1 MDQEALGVEGEV
13 KKPFQTFN
21 CSKVSVVK
29 DGPYLIHLE
38 RLEPLEHL
46 EPTVAVSQSP
56 AVDQLTIPRSLP
68 APRLTKGHFIMAA
81 VVIMLG
87 YFLIWPVLLLL
98 INSLNAANDWFVE
111 PRRWGID
118 HWISAF
124 HRPGLL
130 KSLGNSLLIW
140 SLSVVISFPV
150 GVTIAWVL
158 ARTKIP
164 FSHTLEFLF
173 WVSYMVPALP
183 TTIAWITLLDPD
195 IGLINA
201 GLKNLLGLEQGPFNI
216 FSVPGI
222 VWANLMG
229 HGISIKVMLLTPA
242 FRNMDSTL
250 EEAARVG
257 GASNLRT
264 LFKVTLP
271 LMISPMILVL
281 ALQLLRVFQS
291 FETEYLLG
299 LPFGFYVYSTKIY
312 TLIRDAVP
320 NYGEATVLASLTLLM
335 IALIIPLQRWILER
349 RRYTTISGNFRPGL
363 IDLRAWNY
371 VAFGLIAALLMLLTV
386 GPLAILVL
394 GSFME
399 RIGYFVLGFTLD
411 HWRFVLND
419 PVFVKSLR
427 TTLVLA
433 TSAAVLSPLI
443 FSVVAYLVVR
453 TRLPG
458 RGVLDTMIWSAG
470 AIPGI
475 LAGLGLLWVFIDT
488 PGLNFLFGTIWAL
501 IIVVILQ
508 GKTTGV
514 NIMKGVLVQVGADM
528 EEAAR
533 VSGAG
538 WIRTYFQIWL
548 PLLMPTLILLA
559 VMNFVSA
566 AGATSSIILLASRDT
581 MTLSL
586 MALELSTPAVNNREA
601 ASIVSIFIILFTV
614 TGALL
619 VRYFGRRFGVRHD
632 MHAGDG
638 TPRSRPAV

>member
-1 MDQEALGVEGEV
+1 M
-13 KKPFQTFN
+13 
-21 CSKVSVVK
+21 
-29 DGPYLIHLE
+29 
-38 RLEPLEHL
+38 
-46 EPTVAVSQSP
+46 
-56 AVDQLTIPRSLP
+56 
-68 APRLTKGHFIMAA
+68 A
-81 VVIMLG
+81 VVLISLG

-98 INSLNAANDWFVE
+98 INSFNAASDWFVE
-111 PRRWGID
+111 PRTWGVK
-118 HWISAF
+118 HWMNAWQ
-124 HRPGLL
+124 RPGLL
-130 KSLGNSLLIW
+130 TSLGNSLLVW
-140 SLSVVISFPV
+140 ALTVALSFPT
-150 GVTIAWVL
+150 GVAIAWLL

-173 WVSYMVPALP
+173 WVSYMVPSLP

-195 IGLINA
+195 IGMINVA
-201 GLKNLLGLEQGPFNI
+201 LKKLFHLDQGPFNI

-229 HGISIKVMLLTPA
+229 HGISIKVMLMTPA
-242 FRNMDSTL
+242 FRNMDSTF

-271 LMISPMILVL
+271 LMISPMMMVF

-299 LPFGFYVYSTKIY
+299 MPFGFFVYSTKIF
-312 TLIRDAVP
+312 TLIRNQVP

-349 RRYTTISGNFRPGL
+349 RRYTTITGSFRPGL
-363 IDLRAWNY
+363 IDLGRWNY
-371 VAFGLIAALLMLLTV
+371 VTFGAIALLLALLTV
-386 GPLAILVL
+386 GPLVILVL
-394 GSFME
+394 GSFMQ
-399 RIGYFVLGFTLD
+399 RIGYFVLGYTLD
-411 HWRFVLND
+411 HWRFVLSD
-419 PVFVKSLR
+419 PVFVKALR
-427 TTLVLA
+427 TTLILA
-433 TSAAVLSPLI
+433 ISAAVCSPLI
-443 FSVVAYLVVR
+443 FSVLAYILVR

-458 RGVLDTMIWSAG
+458 RSVLDLMIWSSG

-475 LAGLGLLWVFIDT
+475 LAGLGLLWVFIGT

-501 IIVVILQ
+501 IIVVLLQ

-533 VSGAG
+533 VAGAG
-538 WIRTYFQIWL
+538 WIRTYFRIWL

-586 MALELSTPAVNNREA
+586 MALELSSVAISNREA
-601 ASIVSIFIILFTV
+601 ASIISIFIVLFTV

-619 VRYFGRRFGVRHD
+619 VRYFGRRLGVRHD
-632 MHAGDG
+632 MHAGEG
-638 TPRSRPAV
+638 APSRVPGGV

>member
-1 MDQEALGVEGEV
+1 M
-13 KKPFQTFN
+13 
-21 CSKVSVVK
+21 
-29 DGPYLIHLE
+29 
-38 RLEPLEHL
+38 
-46 EPTVAVSQSP
+46 
-56 AVDQLTIPRSLP
+56 
-68 APRLTKGHFIMAA
+68 A
-81 VVIMLG
+81 VVLVALG

-98 INSLNAANDWFVE
+98 LNSFNAAGDWFVE
-111 PRRWGID
+111 PRTWGVK
-118 HWISAF
+118 HWQNAF
-124 HRPGLL
+124 QRAGLV

-140 SLSVVISFPV
+140 SLSVAISFPV
-150 GVTIAWVL
+150 GVTIAWLL
-158 ARTKIP
+158 ARTKVP

-173 WVSYMVPALP
+173 WISYMVPALP

-195 IGLINA
+195 VGVINI
-201 GLKNLLGLEQGPFNI
+201 GLKNLFGLEQGPFNI

-242 FRNMDSTL
+242 FRNMDASL

-271 LMISPMILVL
+271 LMISPMIMVL

-312 TLIRDAVP
+312 ALIRDAVP
-320 NYGEATVLASLTLLM
+320 NYGEATVLASLTLLI

-349 RRYTTISGNFRPGL
+349 RRYTTITGSFRPGL
-363 IDLRAWNY
+363 IDLGKWNY
-371 VAFGLIAALLMLLTV
+371 VTFAVLAALLALLTV
-386 GPLAILVL
+386 GPMAILIV
-394 GSFME
+394 GSFMQ
-399 RIGYFVLGFTLD
+399 RIGYFVLGYTLD
-411 HWRFVLND
+411 HWNLVLTD
-419 PVFVKSLR
+419 PVFVKALR
-427 TTLVLA
+427 TTLTLA
-433 TSAAVLSPLI
+433 LSAAVVSPLL
-443 FSVVAYLVVR
+443 FSVIAYILVR

-458 RGVLDTMIWSAG
+458 RGALDLMIWSSG

-475 LAGLGLLWVFIDT
+475 LAGLGLLWLFIGT

-514 NIMKGVLVQVGADM
+514 NLMKGVLVQVGADM

-533 VSGAG
+533 VAGAG
-538 WIRTYFQIWL
+538 WIRTYFRIWL
-548 PLLMPTLILLA
+548 PLLMPTLVLLA

-566 AGATSSIILLASRDT
+566 SGATSSIILLASRDT

-586 MALELSTPAVNNREA
+586 MALELSSTAVNNREA
-601 ASIVSIFIILFTV
+601 ASIISIFIIAFTI

-619 VRYFGRRFGVRHD
+619 VRYFGRRLGVRHD
-632 MHAGDG
+632 MQA
-638 TPRSRPAV
+638 TETSSRP

>member
-1 MDQEALGVEGEV
+1 M
-13 KKPFQTFN
+13 
-21 CSKVSVVK
+21 
-29 DGPYLIHLE
+29 
-38 RLEPLEHL
+38 
-46 EPTVAVSQSP
+46 
-56 AVDQLTIPRSLP
+56 PRIAA
-68 APRLTKGHFIMAA
+68 APRFTRGHFIMAA
-81 VVIMLG
+81 VLITLG
-87 YFLIWPVLLLL
+87 YFLIWPVILLL
-98 INSLNAANDWFVE
+98 INSFNAASDWFVE

-118 HWISAF
+118 HWVNAVQ
-124 HRPGLL
+124 RPGLVR
-130 KSLGNSLLIW
+130 SLGNSLLVW
-140 SLSVVISFPV
+140 SITVGISFPV
-150 GVTIAWVL
+150 GVTIAWLL

-195 IGLINA
+195 IGMINV
-201 GLKNLLGLEQGPFNI
+201 GLKNLFQLDQGPFNI

-229 HGISIKVMLLTPA
+229 HGISIKVMLMTPA

-264 LFKVTLP
+264 LFRITLP
-271 LMISPMILVL
+271 LMISPMMMVF

-299 LPFGFYVYSTKIY
+299 MPFGFYVYSTKVY

-320 NYGEATVLASLTLLM
+320 NYGEATVLASLTLII

-349 RRYTTISGNFRPGL
+349 RRYTTITGSFRPGL
-363 IDLRAWNY
+363 IDLGKGNY
-371 VAFGLIAALLMLLTV
+371 LAFLVLSLLIVLLTL
-386 GPLAILVL
+386 GPLAVLVL
-394 GSFME
+394 GSFMQ

-411 HWRFVLND
+411 HWKFVLTD
-419 PVFVKSLR
+419 PVFVKALR
-427 TTLVLA
+427 TTLTLA
-433 TSAAVLSPLI
+433 LTAAILSPLI
-443 FSVVAYLVVR
+443 FSVIAYLLVR

-458 RGVLDTMIWSAG
+458 RGVLDLMIWSAG

-475 LAGLGLLWVFIDT
+475 LAGLGLLWVFIGT
-488 PGLNFLFGTIWAL
+488 PGLNMLFGTLWAL

-538 WIRTYFQIWL
+538 WFRTYFRIWL
-548 PLLMPTLILLA
+548 PLLTPTLVLLA

-586 MALELSTPAVNNREA
+586 MALELSSSAVNNREA
-601 ASIVSIFIILFTV
+601 ASIISIFIIAFTV

-619 VRYFGRRFGVRHD
+619 VRSFGRGFGVRHD
-632 MHAGDG
+632 MHAAN
-638 TPRSRPAV
+638 PPSLRN

>member
-1 MDQEALGVEGEV
+1 VNPSPAID
-13 KKPFQTFN
+13 
-21 CSKVSVVK
+21 
-29 DGPYLIHLE
+29 I
-38 RLEPLEHL
+38 
-46 EPTVAVSQSP
+46 TVAP
-56 AVDQLTIPRSLP
+56 PLATPRFS
-68 APRLTKGHFIMAA
+68 RGHVIMA
-81 VVIMLG
+81 VVLVSLG
-87 YFLIWPVLLLL
+87 YFLIWPVILLL
-98 INSLNAANDWFVE
+98 INSFNAANDWFVE
-111 PRRWGID
+111 PRVWGTR
-118 HWISAF
+118 HWINAF
-124 HRPGLL
+124 QRPGLL
-130 KSLGNSLLIW
+130 RSLGNSLLIW
-140 SLSVVISFPV
+140 SLTVSISFPV
-150 GVTIAWVL
+150 GVTIAWIL

-195 IGLINA
+195 IGMINVA
-201 GLKNLLGLEQGPFNI
+201 LKNLFHLDQGPFNI

-229 HGISIKVMLLTPA
+229 HGISIQVMLLTPA
-242 FRNMDSTL
+242 FRNMDATL

-257 GASNLRT
+257 GAGNLRT

-271 LMISPMILVL
+271 LMISPMILVF

-299 LPFGFYVYSTKIY
+299 MPFGFFVYSTKIY
-312 TLIRDAVP
+312 ALIRNQIP
-320 NYGEATVLASLTLLM
+320 NYGEATVLASITLLM
-335 IALIIPLQRWILER
+335 IAAIIPLQRWILER
-349 RRYTTISGNFRPGL
+349 RRYTTITGSFRPGL
-363 IDLRAWNY
+363 IDLGKGNY
-371 VAFGLIAALLMLLTV
+371 LLFTLIVLLLFFLTI
-386 GPLAILVL
+386 GPLAILVF
-394 GSFME
+394 GSFMQ

-411 HWRFVLND
+411 HWSLVLTD

-427 TTLVLA
+427 TTLILA
-433 TSAAVLSPLI
+433 TTAAVFSPLI
-443 FSVVAYLVVR
+443 FSVIAYILVR

-458 RGVLDTMIWSAG
+458 RSMLDLMIWSAG

-475 LAGLGLLWVFIDT
+475 LAGLGLLWVFILT
-488 PGLNFLFGTIWAL
+488 PGVNFLFGTIWAL
-501 IIVVILQ
+501 LIVVMLQ

-514 NIMKGVLVQVGADM
+514 NMMKGVLVQIGADM

-538 WIRTYFQIWL
+538 WLRTYFRIWL

-586 MALELSTPAVNNREA
+586 MALELSSTAVNNREA
-601 ASIVSIFIILFTV
+601 ASIISIFIVAFTM

-619 VRYFGRRFGVRHD
+619 VRYLGRRFGVRHD
-632 MHAGDG
+632 MHAGEG
-638 TPRSRPAV
+638 AASHIPRRV

>member
-1 MDQEALGVEGEV
+1 VDQS
-13 KKPFQTFN
+13 PTIDQ
-21 CSKVSVVK
+21 VSV
-29 DGPYLIHLE
+29 PQ
-38 RLEPLEHL
+38 RL
-46 EPTVAVSQSP
+46 A
-56 AVDQLTIPRSLP
+56 
-68 APRLTKGHFIMAA
+68 APRLTKGHFVMA
-81 VVIMLG
+81 VVLITLG

-98 INSLNAANDWFVE
+98 INSFNAANDWFVE
-111 PRRWGID
+111 PRTWGVK
-118 HWISAF
+118 HWVNAWQ
-124 HRPGLL
+124 RPGLL
-130 KSLGNSLLIW
+130 TSLGNSLLIW
-140 SLSVVISFPV
+140 GLTVTVSFPI
-150 GVTIAWVL
+150 GIAIAWLL
-158 ARTKIP
+158 ARTRTP

-195 IGLINA
+195 IGMINVA
-201 GLKNLLGLEQGPFNI
+201 LKNIFQLDHGPFNI

-264 LFKVTLP
+264 LFRITLP
-271 LMISPMILVL
+271 LMISPMIMVF

-299 LPFGFYVYSTKIY
+299 MPFGFFVYSTKIFA
-312 TLIRDAVP
+312 LIRNQVP

-335 IALIIPLQRWILER
+335 IAVIIPLQRWILER
-349 RRYTTISGNFRPGL
+349 RRYTTITGSFRPGL
-363 IDLRAWNY
+363 IDLHAWNY
-371 VAFGLIAALLMLLTV
+371 VAFGAIALLLALLTV
-386 GPLAILVL
+386 GPLSVLVL
-394 GSFME
+394 GSFMQ

-411 HWRFVLND
+411 HWRFVLGD
-419 PVFVKSLR
+419 PVFVKALR
-427 TTLVLA
+427 TTLILSA
-433 TSAAVLSPLI
+433 TAAVLSPLL
-443 FSVVAYLVVR
+443 FSVIAYILVR
-453 TRLPG
+453 SRLPG
-458 RGVLDTMIWSAG
+458 RGALDLMIWSSG

-475 LAGLGLLWVFIDT
+475 LAGLGLLWVFIGT

-501 IIVVILQ
+501 IIVVLLQ

-533 VSGAG
+533 VAGAG
-538 WIRTYFQIWL
+538 WLRTYFRVWL

-586 MALELSTPAVNNREA
+586 MALELSSSAISNREA
-601 ASIVSIFIILFTV
+601 ASIISIFIIIFTV
-614 TGALL
+614 AGALL

-632 MHAGDG
+632 MHAGEG
-638 TPRSRPAV
+638 APQSGAAIKK

>member
-1 MDQEALGVEGEV
+1 V
-13 KKPFQTFN
+13 
-21 CSKVSVVK
+21 
-29 DGPYLIHLE
+29 
-38 RLEPLEHL
+38 
-46 EPTVAVSQSP
+46 
-56 AVDQLTIPRSLP
+56 P
-68 APRLTKGHFIMAA
+68 APRLTKGHFIMA
-81 VVIMLG
+81 VVLVSLG

-98 INSLNAANDWFVE
+98 INSFNAASDWFVE
-111 PRRWGID
+111 PRTWGLK
-118 HWISAF
+118 HWLNAF
-124 HRPGLL
+124 QRPGLL
-130 KSLGNSLLIW
+130 TSLGNSLLIW
-140 SLSVVISFPV
+140 CMTVTISFPI
-150 GVTIAWVL
+150 GVTIAWIL

-195 IGLINA
+195 IGMINVA
-201 GLKNLLGLEQGPFNI
+201 LKNLFHLDQGPFNI

-229 HGISIKVMLLTPA
+229 HGISIKVMLMTPA
-242 FRNMDSTL
+242 FRNMDASL

-257 GASNLRT
+257 GAGNLRT

-271 LMISPMILVL
+271 LMISPMIMVL

-299 LPFGFYVYSTKIY
+299 VPFGFYVYSTKIY
-312 TLIRDAVP
+312 ALIRNQVP

-349 RRYTTISGNFRPGL
+349 RRYTTITGSFRPGL
-363 IDLRAWNY
+363 IDLRRWNY
-371 VAFGLIAALLMLLTV
+371 VTFGVIVLLLTLLTV
-386 GPLAILVL
+386 GPLVILVL
-394 GSFME
+394 GSFMQ

-411 HWRFVLND
+411 HWRFVLTD
-419 PVFVKSLR
+419 PVFVKALR
-427 TTLVLA
+427 TTLILA
-433 TSAAVLSPLI
+433 TTAAICSPLI
-443 FSVVAYLVVR
+443 FSVIAYILVR

-458 RGVLDTMIWSAG
+458 RGALDLMIWSAG

-475 LAGLGLLWVFIDT
+475 LAGLGLLWVFIGT
-488 PGLNFLFGTIWAL
+488 PMLNFLFGTIWAL
-501 IIVVILQ
+501 LIVVMLQ

-538 WIRTYFQIWL
+538 WIRTYALIWL
-548 PLLMPTLILLA
+548 PLLMPTLMLLA

-586 MALELSTPAVNNREA
+586 MALELSSVAVSNREA
-601 ASIVSIFIILFTV
+601 ASIISIFIIAV
-614 TGALL
+614 TMIGALL
-619 VRYFGRRFGVRHD
+619 IRYFGLRLGVRHD
-632 MHAGDG
+632 MHAAAAGLG
-638 TPRSRPAV
+638 SVARPSVRNHA

>member
-1 MDQEALGVEGEV
+1 M
-13 KKPFQTFN
+13 
-21 CSKVSVVK
+21 S
-29 DGPYLIHLE
+29 
-38 RLEPLEHL
+38 R
-46 EPTVAVSQSP
+46 SP
-56 AVDQLTIPRSLP
+56 AIEQVPALPR
-68 APRLTKGHFIMAA
+68 AQAARLTTGHFMMAA
-81 VVIMLG
+81 LLLVLG
-87 YFLIWPVLLLL
+87 YFLIWPILLLL
-98 INSLNAANDWFVE
+98 INSFNAAGDWFVE
-111 PRRWGID
+111 PRRWGVD
-118 HWISAF
+118 HWVNALQ
-124 HRPGLL
+124 HPGLL
-130 KSLGNSLLIW
+130 ASLGNSLLIW
-140 SLSVVISFPV
+140 ALTICVSFPA
-150 GVTIAWVL
+150 GVTVAWLL

-173 WVSYMVPALP
+173 WVSYMVPSLP
-183 TTIAWITLLDPD
+183 TTIAWISLLDPD
-195 IGLINA
+195 IGLINVA
-201 GLKNLLGLEQGPFNI
+201 LKNLFHLDQGPFNI

-222 VWANLMG
+222 IWANLMG
-229 HGISIKVMLLTPA
+229 HGIAIKVMLLTPA

-257 GASNLRT
+257 GAGNLRT

-271 LMISPMILVL
+271 LMVAPMIMVF

-299 LPFGFYVYSTKIY
+299 MPFGFYVYSTKIF
-312 TLIRDAVP
+312 TLIRNQIP

-335 IALIIPLQRWILER
+335 IVLIIPLQRWILER
-349 RRYTTISGNFRPGL
+349 RRYTTITGSFRPGL
-363 IDLRAWNY
+363 IDLGIGNY
-371 VAFGLIAALLMLLTV
+371 LAFAAVTFLLALLTL

-394 GSFME
+394 GSFMQ
-399 RIGYFVLGFTLD
+399 RIGYFMLGFTLD
-411 HWRFVLND
+411 HWRLVLSD
-419 PVFVKSLR
+419 PVFIKAFR
-427 TTLVLA
+427 TTLLLA
-433 TSAAVLSPLI
+433 LSAAICSPLI
-443 FSVVAYLVVR
+443 FSAIAYLLVR
-453 TRLPG
+453 SHLPG
-458 RGVLDTMIWSAG
+458 RGVLDLMIWSAG

-501 IIVVILQ
+501 ILVVLLQ

-538 WIRTYFQIWL
+538 WLRTYFRIWL
-548 PLLMPTLILLA
+548 PLLMPTMILLA

-586 MALELSTPAVNNREA
+586 MALELSSTAVSNREA
-601 ASIVSIFIILFTV
+601 ASIISIFIVLLTL

-619 VRYFGRRFGVRHD
+619 VRYFGTRYGVHHDIQAGAAHAVRRKVN
-632 MHAGDG
+632 A
-638 TPRSRPAV
+638 

>member
-1 MDQEALGVEGEV
+1 V
-13 KKPFQTFN
+13 KQ
-21 CSKVSVVK
+21 S
-29 DGPYLIHLE
+29 
-38 RLEPLEHL
+38 
-46 EPTVAVSQSP
+46 PTVDQIAPVAV
-56 AVDQLTIPRSLP
+56 V

-81 VVIMLG
+81 VVITLG

-98 INSLNAANDWFVE
+98 INSFNAANDWFVE

-118 HWISAF
+118 HWINAF
-124 HRPGLL
+124 NRPGLL

-150 GVTIAWVL
+150 GVTIAWIL

-164 FSHTLEFLF
+164 FSHALEFSF

-195 IGLINA
+195 VGMINVA
-201 GLKNLLGLEQGPFNI
+201 LRNLLGLQQGPFNI

-299 LPFGFYVYSTKIY
+299 LPFGFYVYSTKIF

-320 NYGEATVLASLTLLM
+320 NYGEATVLASVTLLM

-349 RRYTTISGNFRPGL
+349 RRYTTISGSFRPGL

-371 VAFGLIAALLMLLTV
+371 VAFGVIAALLMLLTV

-399 RIGYFVLGFTLD
+399 RIGYFILGFTLD

-427 TTLVLA
+427 TTLILA
-433 TSAAVLSPLI
+433 MSAAVLSPLI
-443 FSVVAYLVVR
+443 FSVLAYLLVR

-458 RGVLDTMIWSAG
+458 RGVLDMMIWSAG

-475 LAGLGLLWVFIDT
+475 LAGLGLLWVFVDT
-488 PGLNFLFGTIWAL
+488 PGLNFLFGTVWAL

-514 NIMKGVLVQVGADM
+514 NLMKGVLVQVGADM

-538 WIRTYFQIWL
+538 WIRTYFRIWL

-632 MHAGDG
+632 MQAGEG
-638 TPRSRPAV
+638 APQLSAQVHR

>member
-1 MDQEALGVEGEV
+1 MQ
-13 KKPFQTFN
+13 
-21 CSKVSVVK
+21 
-29 DGPYLIHLE
+29 
-38 RLEPLEHL
+38 
-46 EPTVAVSQSP
+46 QSP
-56 AVDQLTIPRSLP
+56 AVDELSIGRSLP
-68 APRLTKGHFIMAA
+68 APRLTAGHFIMAA
-81 VVIMLG
+81 VVLSLG

-98 INSLNAANDWFVE
+98 INSFNTATDWFVE
-111 PRRWGID
+111 PRVWGLR
-118 HWISAF
+118 HWQNAF
-124 HRPGLL
+124 LRPGLL
-130 KSLGNSLLIW
+130 RSLGNSLLIW
-140 SLSVVISFPV
+140 SLTVAFSFPI
-150 GVTIAWVL
+150 GVAIAWVL

-164 FSHTLEFLF
+164 FSHTLEFMF
-173 WVSYMVPALP
+173 WISYMVPALP

-195 IGLINA
+195 IGLINV
-201 GLKNLLGLEQGPFNI
+201 GLTKLGLFAQGPFNI

-229 HGISIKVMLLTPA
+229 HGIAIKVMLLTPA
-242 FRNMDSTL
+242 FRNMDSSL

-257 GASNLRT
+257 GASNLLT

-271 LMISPMILVL
+271 LMISPMMLVF

-299 LPFGFYVYSTKIY
+299 MPFGFFVYSTKIFA
-312 TLIRDAVP
+312 LIRDPVP

-349 RRYTTISGNFRPGL
+349 RRYTTITGSFRPGL
-363 IDLRAWNY
+363 IDLGRWNY
-371 VAFGLIAALLMLLTV
+371 VTFGLIALLLILLTV
-386 GPLAILVL
+386 GPLFVLVL
-394 GSFME
+394 GSFMT

-411 HWRFVLND
+411 HWTFVLSD
-419 PVFVKSLR
+419 PVFLKALR
-427 TTLVLA
+427 TTVLLGI
-433 TSAAVLSPLI
+433 TAALASPLL
-443 FSVVAYLVVR
+443 FSVIAYILVR

-458 RGVLDTMIWSAG
+458 RGVLDLMVWVAG

-488 PGLNFLFGTIWAL
+488 PALNFLFGTLWAL

-514 NIMKGVLVQVGADM
+514 NVMKGVFLQVGSDM

-538 WIRTYFQIWL
+538 WIRTYFFIWL
-548 PLLMPTLILLA
+548 PLLMPSLMLLA

-566 AGATSSIILLASRDT
+566 AGATGSIILLASRNT

-586 MALELSTPAVNNREA
+586 MALELSSIAVSNREA
-601 ASIVSIFIILFTV
+601 ASIISIFIIVLTV
-614 TGALL
+614 AGALI
-619 VRYFGRRFGVRHD
+619 VRYFGSRLGVRHD
-632 MHAGDG
+632 MHATTAGLAHAI
-638 TPRSRPAV
+638 PRVEAAETQRVLP

>member
-1 MDQEALGVEGEV
+1 VPG
-13 KKPFQTFN
+13 
-21 CSKVSVVK
+21 SVA
-29 DGPYLIHLE
+29 
-38 RLEPLEHL
+38 
-46 EPTVAVSQSP
+46 T
-56 AVDQLTIPRSLP
+56 
-68 APRLTKGHFIMAA
+68 PRLTKGHFIMA
-81 VVIMLG
+81 VVIISLG
-87 YFLIWPVLLLL
+87 YFLIWPVIILL
-98 INSLNAANDWFVE
+98 INSFNAASDWFVE
-111 PRRWGID
+111 PRRWGVD
-118 HWISAF
+118 HWVNAF

-140 SLSVVISFPV
+140 SLSVAISFPV
-150 GVTIAWVL
+150 GVTIAWML

-164 FSHTLEFLF
+164 FSNTLEFLF

-195 IGLINA
+195 VGVINVA
-201 GLKNLLGLEQGPFNI
+201 LRNIFHLEQGPFNI

-242 FRNMDSTL
+242 FRNMDAAL

-264 LFKVTLP
+264 FFKVTLP
-271 LMISPMILVL
+271 LMISPMILVF

-312 TLIRDAVP
+312 ALVRDPVP
-320 NYGEATVLASLTLLM
+320 NYGEATVLASLTLLI

-349 RRYTTISGNFRPGL
+349 RRYTTITGSFRPGL
-363 IDLRAWNY
+363 IDLGKWNY
-371 VAFGLIAALLMLLTV
+371 GTLGAIALLLALLTV
-386 GPLAILVL
+386 GPMAILVL
-394 GSFME
+394 GSFMQ

-419 PVFVKSLR
+419 PVFVKALR
-427 TTLVLA
+427 TTLILA
-433 TSAAVLSPLI
+433 TSAAVLSPLL
-443 FSVVAYLVVR
+443 FSVLAYILVR

-458 RGVLDTMIWSAG
+458 RGALDLIIWSSG

-475 LAGLGLLWVFIDT
+475 LAGLGLLWVFIGT
-488 PGLNFLFGTIWAL
+488 PFLNALFGTIWAL
-501 IIVVILQ
+501 IIVVLLQ

-533 VSGAG
+533 VAGAG
-538 WIRTYFQIWL
+538 WLRTYFRIWL

-566 AGATSSIILLASRDT
+566 AGATGSIVLLASRDT

-586 MALELSTPAVNNREA
+586 MALELSSLSVSNREA

-614 TGALL
+614 AGALL
-619 VRYFGRRFGVRHD
+619 VRYFGRRLGVRHD
-632 MHAGDG
+632 MHANEVA
-638 TPRSRPAV
+638 PQSRVVI

>member
-1 MDQEALGVEGEV
+1 
-13 KKPFQTFN
+13 
-21 CSKVSVVK
+21 
-29 DGPYLIHLE
+29 
-38 RLEPLEHL
+38 
-46 EPTVAVSQSP
+46 
-56 AVDQLTIPRSLP
+56 
-68 APRLTKGHFIMAA
+68 MAA
-81 VVIMLG
+81 VVITLG

-98 INSLNAANDWFVE
+98 INSFNAANDWFVE
-111 PRRWGID
+111 PRRWGVD
-118 HWISAF
+118 HWINAF
-124 HRPGLL
+124 NRPGLL

-150 GVTIAWVL
+150 GVTIAWIL

-164 FSHTLEFLF
+164 FSHALEFAF
-173 WVSYMVPALP
+173 WISYMVPALP

-195 IGLINA
+195 VGMINVA
-201 GLKNLLGLEQGPFNI
+201 LRNLFGLEQGPFNI

-299 LPFGFYVYSTKIY
+299 LPFGFYVYSTKIF

-320 NYGEATVLASLTLLM
+320 NYGEATVLASVTLLM

-349 RRYTTISGNFRPGL
+349 RRYTTISGSFRPGL

-371 VAFGLIAALLMLLTV
+371 VAFGVLAALLMLLTV

-427 TTLVLA
+427 TTLILA

-443 FSVVAYLVVR
+443 FSVLAYLLVR

-458 RGVLDTMIWSAG
+458 RGVLDMMIWSAG

-475 LAGLGLLWVFIDT
+475 LAGLGLLWVFVDT

-514 NIMKGVLVQVGADM
+514 NLMKGVLVQVGADM

-538 WIRTYFQIWL
+538 WIRTYLRIWL

-632 MHAGDG
+632 MQAGEG
-638 TPRSRPAV
+638 APQLGAQVHR

>member
-1 MDQEALGVEGEV
+1 VERTPALD
-13 KKPFQTFN
+13 PF
-21 CSKVSVVK
+21 SIPGSV
-29 DGPYLIHLE
+29 
-38 RLEPLEHL
+38 
-46 EPTVAVSQSP
+46 A
-56 AVDQLTIPRSLP
+56 
-68 APRLTKGHFIMAA
+68 APRLTRGHLIMAA
-81 VVIMLG
+81 VVITLG

-98 INSLNAANDWFVE
+98 INSFNAANDWFVE
-111 PRRWGID
+111 PRRWGTD
-118 HWISAF
+118 HWVNAF
-124 HRPGLL
+124 NRPGLF

-140 SLSVVISFPV
+140 ALSVVVSFPI
-150 GVTIAWVL
+150 GVTIAWIL
-158 ARTKIP
+158 ARTRIP
-164 FSHTLEFLF
+164 FSRALEFLF
-173 WVSYMVPALP
+173 WISYMIPALP

-195 IGLINA
+195 IGMINV
-201 GLKNLLGLEQGPFNI
+201 GLKGLFGLEHGPFNI

-271 LMISPMILVL
+271 LMVSPMILVL

-299 LPFGFYVYSTKIY
+299 LPFEFYVYSTKIY
-312 TLIRDAVP
+312 ALVRDAVP
-320 NYGEATVLASLTLLM
+320 NYGEATVLASVTLLI

-349 RRYTTISGNFRPGL
+349 RRYTTISGSFRPGL

-371 VAFGLIAALLMLLTV
+371 VSFGVIASLLILLTI

-399 RIGYFVLGFTLD
+399 RIGYFALGFTLD
-411 HWRFVLND
+411 NWRFVLSD

-427 TTLVLA
+427 TTLILA
-433 TSAAVLSPLI
+433 MSAALMSPLI
-443 FSVVAYLVVR
+443 FSVLAYLLVR

-458 RGVLDTMIWSAG
+458 RSALDLMIWSAG

-514 NIMKGVLVQVGADM
+514 NIMKGVLVQVGSDM

-538 WIRTYFQIWL
+538 WLRTYFQIWL
-548 PLLMPTLILLA
+548 PLLMPTLILLG

-566 AGATSSIILLASRDT
+566 AGATGSIILLASRET

-614 TGALL
+614 TGAVL
-619 VRYFGRRFGVRHD
+619 VRYFGRRFGVHHD
-632 MHAGDG
+632 MQ
-638 TPRSRPAV
+638 PSAVGRR

>member
-1 MDQEALGVEGEV
+1 
-13 KKPFQTFN
+13 
-21 CSKVSVVK
+21 
-29 DGPYLIHLE
+29 
-38 RLEPLEHL
+38 
-46 EPTVAVSQSP
+46 
-56 AVDQLTIPRSLP
+56 
-68 APRLTKGHFIMAA
+68 MAA
-81 VVIMLG
+81 VIIALG

-98 INSLNAANDWFVE
+98 INSFNAANDWFVD
-111 PRRWGID
+111 PRRWGVD
-118 HWISAF
+118 HWVNAF

-130 KSLGNSLLIW
+130 KSLGNSLRIW
-140 SLSVVISFPV
+140 SLSVLVSFPV
-150 GVTIAWVL
+150 GVTIAWIL

-164 FSHTLEFLF
+164 FSQTLEFLF
-173 WVSYMVPALP
+173 WISYMVPALP

-195 IGLINA
+195 VGMINV
-201 GLKNLLGLEQGPFNI
+201 GLKNLFGLEQGPFNI

-271 LMISPMILVL
+271 LMITPMMLVL

-312 TLIRDAVP
+312 ALVRDAVP
-320 NYGEATVLASLTLLM
+320 NYGEATVLASVTLLL

-349 RRYTTISGNFRPGL
+349 RRYTTISGSFRPGL

-371 VAFGLIAALLMLLTV
+371 VAFGVIAVLLLLLTI
-386 GPLAILVL
+386 GPLAVLVL

-433 TSAAVLSPLI
+433 TSAALSSPLLI
-443 FSVVAYLVVR
+443 SVIAYLLVR

-458 RGVLDTMIWSAG
+458 RGILDLMIWSAG

-488 PGLNFLFGTIWAL
+488 PGLNFLFGTIWLRRVHRRRSPDIWRFSGTA
-501 IIVVILQ
+501 LQ
-508 GKTTGV
+508 GHAEYH
-514 NIMKGVLVQVGADM
+514 LGARRRH
-528 EEAAR
+528 ESAVR
-533 VSGAG
+533 G
-538 WIRTYFQIWL
+538 IRQE
-548 PLLMPTLILLA
+548 
-559 VMNFVSA
+559 S
-566 AGATSSIILLASRDT
+566 
-581 MTLSL
+581 
-586 MALELSTPAVNNREA
+586 ELQGIR
-601 ASIVSIFIILFTV
+601 
-614 TGALL
+614 
-619 VRYFGRRFGVRHD
+619 
-632 MHAGDG
+632 
-638 TPRSRPAV
+638 